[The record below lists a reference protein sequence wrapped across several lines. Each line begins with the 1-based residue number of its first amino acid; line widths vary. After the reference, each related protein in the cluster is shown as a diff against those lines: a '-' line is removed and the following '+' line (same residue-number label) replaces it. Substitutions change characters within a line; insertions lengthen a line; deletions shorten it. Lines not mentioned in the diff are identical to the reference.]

1 MNAYAGNGTL
11 SSYDDVLDAKYGK
24 KGTPEREE
32 FHRQAVA
39 YYMGEVLQEA
49 RKEEHITQTELARR
63 TGTSKSYISRI
74 ENGLIDPTISSFM
87 RIVDALGLRF
97 ELTRTIG

>member
-1 MNAYAGNGTL
+1 MNSFAGNGVL

-24 KGTPEREE
+24 EGTPEREE
-32 FHRQAVA
+32 FHRQAMA

-49 RKEEHITQTELARR
+49 RKEEHITQVELARR

-74 ENGLIDPTISSFM
+74 EHGLIDPTMSSFM
-87 RIVDALGLRF
+87 RLINALGLRF
-97 ELTRTIG
+97 ELTRSLA

>member
-1 MNAYAGNGTL
+1 MNSYAGNGML

-24 KGTPEREE
+24 VGTPKREE

-49 RKEEHITQTELARR
+49 RKEEHITQVELAKR

-97 ELTRTIG
+97 ELTRPLV

>member
-1 MNAYAGNGTL
+1 MQANPNLT
-11 SSYDDVLDAKYGK
+11 SYSAVLARKHGAV
-24 KGTPEREE
+24 GTPEREE
-32 FHRQAVA
+32 FDNRART
-39 YYMGEVLQEA
+39 YYMGLLLQDA
-49 RKEEHITQTELARR
+49 RKEERITQAELAKR

-97 ELTRTIG
+97 ELTRTLA

>member
-11 SSYDDVLDAKYGK
+11 SNYSDVLDAKYGK

-32 FHRQAVA
+32 FDNRART
-39 YYMGEVLQEA
+39 YYMGLLLQGA
-49 RKEEHITQTELARR
+49 RKEEHITQAELAKRA
-63 TGTSKSYISRI
+63 GTSKSYISRI
-74 ENGLIDPTISSFM
+74 ENGLIAPTISSFM

-97 ELTRTIG
+97 ELTRTIA